1 MKIPTFV
8 SSLDSIIKG
17 GMPIGTSALLMGDPG
32 AGNFEFA
39 ITSASKHALAI
50 EGKLP
55 LELEGRDVK
64 PLNGILYVTISKPQK
79 EIQRS
84 FRLIMDEALVNALES
99 HISYVDLSGIY
110 YSRSQIPA
118 SWIGKSTL
126 KDKEDFITV
135 LFKSLEEKGRGKLII
150 IDSLTDLF
158 TWRDFDFNKILDLS
172 RGVTRVVKEWD
183 SVAYTLMT
191 RNITDPKNENI
202 LIEIFDGAM
211 VFRWSESENISKR
224 FRYMYMPKFIGVL
237 QFIEK
242 ERIEKFD
249 TQFDYN
255 TGMVILNITRVR

>member
-1 MKIPTFV
+1 
-8 SSLDSIIKG
+8 
-17 GMPIGTSALLMGDPG
+17 
-32 AGNFEFA
+32 
-39 ITSASKHALAI
+39 
-50 EGKLP
+50 
-55 LELEGRDVK
+55 
-64 PLNGILYVTISKPQK
+64 
-79 EIQRS
+79 
-84 FRLIMDEALVNALES
+84 
-99 HISYVDLSGIY
+99 
-110 YSRSQIPA
+110 
-118 SWIGKSTL
+118 
-126 KDKEDFITV
+126 
-135 LFKSLEEKGRGKLII
+135 
-150 IDSLTDLF
+150 LTDLF

-224 FRYMYMPKFIGVL
+224 FRYMYIPKFIGVL